1 MAEKA
6 RCDICG
12 KSFNSEKQ
20 LKQHK
25 HDVHDNA
32 YDKATKSHHNKSSK
46 VSKKL
51 MIVIGIGVLIALVV
65 GIGVYSVIRPITS
78 SASSPTID
86 GIQCNT
92 MEQANFHIHAHL
104 DIFIN
109 GKHYIVP
116 SQIGIKPDDR
126 CLYWLHTHDNSG
138 IIHVESPERRDFT
151 LGQFFDIWNKTF
163 NNRGIFNYTAS
174 GDNNTL
180 SVYVDGHKVNG
191 MNYRDIKLN
200 AHDEIA
206 IVYGKPPLTIPSKY
220 AFQEGL

>member
-1 MAEKA
+1 VAEKA

-12 KSFNSEKQ
+12 KSFDSEKQ

-25 HDVHDNA
+25 HDVHDNG

-46 VSKKL
+46 ASKKL

-78 SASSPTID
+78 SASRPTID

-92 MEQANFHIHAHL
+92 MGQANFHIHAHL

-109 GKHYIVP
+109 SEHYIVP

-174 GDNNTL
+174 AGNNTL
-180 SVYVDGHKVNG
+180 SVYVSGHKVNG
-191 MNYRDIKLN
+191 INYRDFKLS

-206 IVYGKPPLTIPSKY
+206 IVYG
-220 AFQEGL
+220 